1 MFLMHFRR
9 PLMFLLSLG
18 VVFGY
23 GGAIAGAHYRAHHGC
38 PERWGHHA
46 RFDDRAW
53 GDRAG
58 DRFDRFD
65 DRDGRF
71 DRQRAEPERTAA
83 PAATPQPQTVVVQPS
98 APAAAP
104 APQIFFIMPGAT
116 APQAVTA
123 TPAAASPAPAAP

>member
-38 PERWGHHA
+38 PERWGHHGRYDGA
-46 RFDDRAW
+46 SY
-53 GDRAG
+53 GG
-58 DRFDRFD
+58 RFDRFG

-71 DRQRAEPERTAA
+71 EQRRAEPELVAA

-116 APQAVTA
+116 APQAVT
-123 TPAAASPAPAAP
+123 PAAAAPSPAPAAP